1 MIRLLQLAGLC
12 LFAAC
17 MTLSARAE
25 DVENPPLF
33 KASEVLGA
41 AASGPGY
48 RVEEKVG
55 SDGYLR
61 VYAVETPWGVYSVH
75 GDGMMAVRLKEIAAL
90 DAMVRTVNS
99 KEFGDA
105 LVKAGLK
112 PVEFAEKLVTDP
124 KDTVKNTVTGVGRMF
139 NSIGAG
145 IRNAGKTQEKTAAS
159 ISGAAKQRRLIAYSY
174 GIDPYTDWP
183 PLKQKLD
190 QLSRAAAAG
199 GLAVTGAFILIPGAA
214 GTVISNVATAE
225 TMNEMVRDLSAA
237 QLMDMNRKALLMAGA
252 DPGLAEEL
260 LTNQHYTPTDMTAL
274 TAALTE
280 MGKLNNVDALITRA
294 AEAES
299 HDAAFFMRTR
309 LELMAAQQRK
319 SGDIT
324 GFATLGQSPFPL
336 AVTRANGIE
345 AIFPL
350 DALSWTAETSATF
363 ESLGEA
369 ARAEGMTGPVSLR
382 ITGTAS
388 PLAARKLKALGWTV
402 EQQTGR

>member
-1 MIRLLQLAGLC
+1 MIRLLHLAGLC
-12 LFAAC
+12 VLAAC
-17 MTLSARAE
+17 LTLSARAA

-33 KASEVLGA
+33 KASDVLGA
-41 AASGPGY
+41 AASGTGY

-61 VYAVETPWGVYSVH
+61 VYQVETPWGVFGVH
-75 GDGMMAVRLKEIAAL
+75 GDSMMAVRLKEIAAL
-90 DAMVRTVNS
+90 DALERTVNS

-159 ISGAAKQRRLIAYSY
+159 VSGAAKQRRLIAYSY

-190 QLSRAAAAG
+190 HLSRAAAVG

-225 TMNEMVRDLSAA
+225 TMNEMVRELSAA
-237 QLMDMNRKALLMAGA
+237 QLMDMNRKALRQAGV
-252 DPGLAEEL
+252 DPALGEEL
-260 LTNQHYTPTDMTAL
+260 LANQHYTPTDMTAL

-280 MGKLNNVDALITRA
+280 MGKLSDVDALIARA
-294 AEAES
+294 AEADN

-309 LELMAAQQRK
+309 LELMAAHQRK
-319 SGDIT
+319 SGDIS
-324 GFATLGQSPFPL
+324 GFTTLGQSPFPL

-350 DALSWTAETSATF
+350 DALAWTADTSMTF
-363 ESLGEA
+363 ASLTQA
-369 ARAEGMTGPVSLR
+369 AKAEGITGPIALR

-388 PLAARKLKALGWTV
+388 PLAVKRLKALGWTLQ
-402 EQQTGR
+402 QQTGR